1 MKLPK
6 GLSGKEVQRALE
18 RAAFVVRRQKGSH
31 ILMFREDPFA
41 RVVVPNHK
49 QIKTGTLR
57 AIIRQAGL
65 TVDDFIGLLE
75 Q

>member
-1 MKLPK
+1 MLPK
-6 GLSGKEVQRALE
+6 GLSGQQVQRALLK
-18 RAAFVVRRQKGSH
+18 ADFVVRRQKGSH
-31 ILMFREDPFA
+31 ILMYNEKQSL
-41 RVVVPNHK
+41 RVVVPDHK

-65 TVDDFIGLLE
+65 AVSDFIALLE

>member
-1 MKLPK
+1 LKLPK
-6 GLSGKEVQRALE
+6 GLSGQQVRRVLE
-18 RAAFVVRRQKGSH
+18 RSGFVVRRQKGSH
-31 ILMFREDPFA
+31 MLMYREEPPT
-41 RVVVPNHK
+41 RVVIPDHK

-65 TVDDFIGLLE
+65 IVEDFTTLLE